1 MNGSELRERLCS
13 ADPAAALA
21 PLPSDQLTR
30 LMEDTMAAPT
40 DQPRTM
46 YWRTAVAAAAV
57 LAVAGGGWL
66 VGSQRSSQPQAPA
79 SPAPAIRI
87 SAGSQM
93 VKCRPPEVAT
103 LAGSA
108 DFAFAGKVA
117 AVAGTQVTFE
127 VSTVYRGP
135 AANRV
140 EVSLDG
146 SSESLMG
153 GSIAVGASYLISS
166 ADGALL
172 GCGYSGTSD
181 TPGLAELFRQAF

>member
-1 MNGSELRERLCS
+1 MNGSELRERLRS
-13 ADPAAALA
+13 ADPAASLA

-46 YWRTAVAAAAV
+46 YWRTAAAAAAV